1 MNRESLVSIINS
13 LNSGEEPV
21 LNVSDFPSFSEG
33 GKNPYLNPEALE
45 RLASQLSK
53 DDVVTFER
61 ALKAVDDCELAW
73 LGFKIVYDSDLATS
87 NVDNEVTKK
96 YGETGSADGESLV
109 FFCNDS
115 KEIVSSREPS
125 PRDMF
130 QMKDVTRGPSMHNEQ
145 FEGLVWTSVALFEP
159 IKVWM
164 LGASD
169 VACELEKLARHVG
182 FETIA
187 VDCDAAYL
195 NEERFP
201 DSKRILLSGGNFNGL
216 EEYAAKPEDYVCV
229 LTRGHMF
236 DPEGCLWAVSHN
248 AHYVGMMG
256 CAGKNNTVYNL
267 CTSRGMT
274 DEQWESVKRP
284 IGLKFGAKTPAELA
298 IAIVAE
304 LIDVR
309 YRQRYPKSARDKH
322 DESHGR

>member
-145 FEGLVWTSVALFEP
+145 FEGLVWTSVALCEP
-159 IKVWM
+159 IQAWVHA
-164 LGASD
+164 GGG
-169 VACELEKLARHVG
+169 VACELEKIARHVG
-182 FETIA
+182 
-187 VDCDAAYL
+187 
-195 NEERFP
+195 
-201 DSKRILLSGGNFNGL
+201 
-216 EEYAAKPEDYVCV
+216 
-229 LTRGHMF
+229 
-236 DPEGCLWAVSHN
+236 
-248 AHYVGMMG
+248 
-256 CAGKNNTVYNL
+256 
-267 CTSRGMT
+267 
-274 DEQWESVKRP
+274 
-284 IGLKFGAKTPAELA
+284 
-298 IAIVAE
+298 
-304 LIDVR
+304 
-309 YRQRYPKSARDKH
+309 
-322 DESHGR
+322 

>member
-96 YGETGSADGESLV
+96 YGETGSADGESLL

-195 NEERFP
+195 NEKRFP
-201 DSKRILLSGGNFNGL
+201 NSKRILLSGGNFNGL

-322 DESHGR
+322 DESLGR

>member
-33 GKNPYLNPEALE
+33 GKNPYLNPDALE

-195 NEERFP
+195 NEKRFP
-201 DSKRILLSGGNFNGL
+201 NSKRILLSGGNFNGL

-322 DESHGR
+322 DESLGR

>member
-13 LNSGEEPV
+13 LTSGEEPV

-73 LGFKIVYDSDLATS
+73 PGFKIVYDSDLATS

-309 YRQRYPKSARDKH
+309 DRQR
-322 DESHGR
+322 

>member
-322 DESHGR
+322 DESLGR